1 MCSPRDIKSIF
12 EEIKRDNLSGSGT
25 LLQKLTEKLGI
36 CTSSNR
42 SYSPDEAKNILNLF
56 NAFSE
61 EMADFAVISHFCD
74 HISAQIGKE
83 SLKSTQEL
91 HQVIKR
97 YSDNWADVN
106 KRVANNFISTVNIK
120 NKTVLLHSQSS
131 TVITLFERLKE
142 KTSGINIIQTES
154 RPMYEGRQQAE
165 KLAGMGFPVKLV
177 TDTGFSPLITNIDI
191 AILGADRIYNDAF
204 INKAGSY
211 AIALLCR
218 EHNIPLYILADSRKF
233 IDRPSSG
240 SHPEKEKPREE
251 VWSAPPPG
259 VTPVNLYF
267 EAVPRYLVTK
277 FSTEKHKFQLQ

>member
-1 MCSPRDIKSIF
+1 MCSPKDIKVIF
-12 EEIKRDNLSGSGT
+12 DEVKKDNLSGSGS
-25 LLQKLTEKLGI
+25 LLQKLTEKLTA
-36 CTSSNR
+36 CTSLKR
-42 SYSPDEAKNILNLF
+42 TYSPDEAKNIQNLF
-56 NAFSE
+56 NSFSE
-61 EMADFAVISHFCD
+61 EMADFAVISHFCN
-74 HISAQIGKE
+74 HVSAQISKG
-83 SLKSTQEL
+83 SLKSTQGL
-91 HQVIKR
+91 HEVIKR
-97 YSDNWADVN
+97 YSEKWADIN
-106 KRVANNFISTVNIK
+106 TRVANNFISTVDIK

-131 TVITLFERLKE
+131 AVITLFDRLKE

-259 VTPVNLYF
+259 VTPVNLYL
-267 EAVPRYLVTK
+267 EPIPRSLVTK
-277 FSTEKHKFQLQ
+277 FITEKYQL